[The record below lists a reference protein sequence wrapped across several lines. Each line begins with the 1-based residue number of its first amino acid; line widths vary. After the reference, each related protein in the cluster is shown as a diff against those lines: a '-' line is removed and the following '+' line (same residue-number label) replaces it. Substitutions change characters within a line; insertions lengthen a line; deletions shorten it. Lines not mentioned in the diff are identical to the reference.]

1 MNTNQKM
8 MRNTWLG
15 LLMFMLLA
23 YALTRG
29 FGRNQMTVNISSTQM
44 ESLLTSADSGS
55 YAVTI
60 TTASDNNSGTVSATD
75 LTSDGRVL
83 SANVTSADRFAE
95 KLETAGVDYEVRKTG
110 SYNLLIATV
119 VPSLISIIMIVF
131 LIRMMSGAAGGQ
143 GAKMA
148 NFSKSRARLSSNVSV
163 KLDDVAGMVEEK
175 DELKEVI
182 EFLKNPKAFNDM
194 GARIPKGV
202 ILVGSPGTGKT
213 LLAKAVAG
221 EARVPFYSIS
231 GSDFVEMF
239 VGVGAARVR
248 DMFE

>member
-60 TTASDNNSGTVSATD
+60 TAASDNNSGTVSATD

-95 KLETAGVDYEVRKTG
+95 KLETVGYMK
-110 SYNLLIATV
+110 
-119 VPSLISIIMIVF
+119 
-131 LIRMMSGAAGGQ
+131 
-143 GAKMA
+143 
-148 NFSKSRARLSSNVSV
+148 
-163 KLDDVAGMVEEK
+163 
-175 DELKEVI
+175 EL
-182 EFLKNPKAFNDM
+182 
-194 GARIPKGV
+194 
-202 ILVGSPGTGKT
+202 
-213 LLAKAVAG
+213 
-221 EARVPFYSIS
+221 
-231 GSDFVEMF
+231 
-239 VGVGAARVR
+239 
-248 DMFE
+248 